1 MRSLSVFII
10 TTFFALACNNQSSET
25 TSSIAL
31 TDLQGDWV
39 LTHEVFN
46 SKTINCKE
54 DLIKTVLSLK
64 ENGYYMMYDDLS
76 ESGISDNLAKIQTL
90 YQGQYVLQSDTL
102 NIYYTVDDTDKDD
115 IYRVVKNTEE
125 QLVLENTRTKRKMHY
140 ERK

>member
-1 MRSLSVFII
+1 MRSLFVFFI
-10 TTFFALACNNQSSET
+10 TTFIAIACNNQSSET
-25 TSSIAL
+25 TSSVLLA
-31 TDLQGDWV
+31 DLQGDWV
-39 LTHEVFN
+39 LTQEVFN
-46 SKTINCKE
+46 SKTIDCKE

-115 IYRVVKNTEE
+115 IYRVVKNTGE
-125 QLVLENTRTKRKMHY
+125 QLVLENTRTKRQMHY

>member
-31 TDLQGDWV
+31 ADLQGDWV
-39 LTHEVFN
+39 LTQEVFN

-64 ENGYYMMYDDLS
+64 ENGYYIMYDDLS
-76 ESGISDNLAKIQTL
+76 ESGILDNLAKIQTL
-90 YQGQYVLQSDTL
+90 YQGQYVLQNDTL
-102 NIYYTVDDTDKDD
+102 TIYYTVDDTDKDD
-115 IYRVVKNTEE
+115 MYRVAKNTEE
-125 QLVLENTRTKRKMHY
+125 QLVLENTRTKRQMHY

>member
-31 TDLQGDWV
+31 ADLQGDWV